1 MGKLWVLDT
10 ETKGTGA
17 QMVPLEQV
25 LEQPKAPV
33 KPLLSPRT
41 RRAPAPAEPEPRAA
55 RRFRVVDV
63 MTRQALADD
72 VGGREALAALAAVS
86 SPVDVHV
93 YVWAPK
99 AERWRLLTLAE
110 KRALWER
117 RAAQPA
123 AT

>member
-1 MGKLWVLDT
+1 MEVVGKVWVLDT

-17 QMVPLEQV
+17 RMVPLEQV
-25 LEQPKAPV
+25 LARPKPPA
-33 KPLLSPRT
+33 KPLVAPGT
-41 RRAPAPAEPEPRAA
+41 RRRRVPAEPEARAA

-72 VGGREALAALAAVS
+72 VSGREALAALAGVA

-99 AERWRLLTLAE
+99 AERWRLLTLDE

-117 RAAQPA
+117 RAA
-123 AT
+123 

>member
-17 QMVPLEQV
+17 EMVPLEQV
-25 LEQPKAPV
+25 IARPKPPA

-41 RRAPAPAEPEPRAA
+41 RRRGAPAEPEAPAA

-72 VGGREALAALAAVS
+72 VSGREALAALAAVP

-110 KRALWER
+110 KRAVWER
-117 RAAQPA
+117 RTPER
-123 AT
+123 